1 MDKEVKKQSCY
12 HSLDF
17 ASVKKRM
24 QNEDFKVDP
33 YKVELEDYENIN
45 DLIARSVRTKTKF
58 VPEHD
63 ANAIYDS
70 DDDIAAQITPEWFVD
85 QMQQTS
91 DEPVVTEDKGKQ
103 SDAKSEGET
112 GSDAPVALQ

>member
-17 ASVKKRM
+17 ASAKKRM

-45 DLIARSVRTKTKF
+45 DLIARSVRTKKTF

-70 DDDIAAQITPEWFVD
+70 DEDIAEQILPEYIDQQAQPDIELD
-85 QMQQTS
+85 
-91 DEPVVTEDKGKQ
+91 PVSSEAKQ
-103 SDAKSEGET
+103 SDGKEETSSSEA
-112 GSDAPVALQ
+112 GSEPVL

>member
-24 QNEDFKVDP
+24 QNEKFEVDP
-33 YKVELEDYENIN
+33 YAVELEDYENIN

-58 VPEHD
+58 VPDHD
-63 ANAIYDS
+63 ENAVYDS
-70 DDDIAAQITPEWFVD
+70 DDDIASQILPENIDQQAQPDIELD
-85 QMQQTS
+85 
-91 DEPVVTEDKGKQ
+91 PVSSEAKQ
-103 SDAKSEGET
+103 SDGKEETSSSET
-112 GSDAPVALQ
+112 GSEPVL